1 VLALALEI
9 RSETS
14 FPATDRARLARFGRA
29 ILAALDRSTW
39 DVSILIVDDRAMR
52 QLNRA
57 WRGHDRTTDVLS
69 FPAQEAQAE
78 IAGGGAADGETGG
91 AARLLGDIAI
101 SAPRAAEQARRFG
114 VTRTEELRRLLVHGI
129 LHLMGYDHVTA
140 AERREMR
147 ALENRLLAGARRGAE
162 RSAKSAKPARAARA
176 DRGARGSR

>member
-1 VLALALEI
+1 MALEI

-14 FPATDRARLARFGRA
+14 FRAADRARLARFGRA

-39 DVSILIVDDRAMR
+39 DLSVLIVDDRAMR

-69 FPAQEAQAE
+69 FPAQEE
-78 IAGGGAADGETGG
+78 IAAAGEADGEPGG

-147 ALENRLLAGARRGAE
+147 AIENRLLAGAARGAK
-162 RSAKSAKPARAARA
+162 RSARPARAADAARGG
-176 DRGARGSR
+176 RGARGQR